1 MPLPLGARRG
11 DAARI
16 VLLDSDVVAEATVIE
31 DADEDPLG
39 SGTGLVAV
47 ESALAPDVARAAGE
61 GRAVV
66 MIAPP

>member
-1 MPLPLGARRG
+1 MPLPLGARPG

-16 VLLDSDVVAEATVIE
+16 VLLDRDVVADAIVIADPGE
-31 DADEDPLG
+31 DTLG

-47 ESALAPDVARAAGE
+47 EEERAAEVARAAGE